1 MKSILTTLLLFC
13 ICTSVSAQ
21 NLLPNP
27 GFNEVNIC
35 IEYAARCAPRA
46 WYPTAPF
53 FSKVIYDGETASDNH
68 SITLIMENRANTSF
82 RPYYK
87 TQLLNPLRKGTR
99 YQLEVFWLN
108 TSNASTFLDIKLDT
122 TETFQD
128 IPVQLAA
135 TPTIHLTK
143 STPDKP
149 KEGWIKSTATFTAAD
164 NYAYLVMGNFSAP
177 SSPKNARDLYCYI
190 DSIAITPLDG
200 QAYNAT
206 MADSIRK
213 LLYND
218 RWRHSYA
225 RPSTSLYQAALKPK
239 LQLPLRVIQ
248 HSGKCDTVTISPEFF
263 RSNRKDINHV
273 YADQLGR
280 VFTVKPEDV
289 KEKIFISGYSYLKAN
304 PQYNE
309 IIATD
314 RANEVAKYLVYN
326 RGFSFDDFVI
336 KGYTHPRPGMDS
348 IETVEI
354 ISCQPAKEESV
365 PVAKTDTLVIPDILF
380 KFDSSAL
387 NQHLYASL
395 DSVLRHIPDIPG
407 IQLAIT
413 GHTDNKGTV
422 LYNMDLSMRRAASV
436 AAYVRQKHPQTA
448 ITAINGMGESIPVAD
463 NSTSQGRQKNR
474 RVEIIIFYPDH

>member
-1 MKSILTTLLLFC
+1 MKSILTTLLLC
-13 ICTSVSAQ
+13 CSWMSVFAQ

-35 IEYAARCAPRA
+35 IEYAAKCAPRA

-53 FSKVIYDGETASDNH
+53 FSKVIYNGEIPSNNH
-68 SITLIMENRANTSF
+68 SVTLIMENRANTSF

-87 TQLLNPLRKGTR
+87 TQLLNPLQKGTR
-99 YQLEVFWLN
+99 YKLEVFWLN
-108 TSNASTFLDIKLDT
+108 TANASTFLDIKLDT

-135 TPTIHLTK
+135 TPTVHLTK
-143 STPDKP
+143 SSPDKP
-149 KEGWIKSTATFTAAD
+149 KEGWITSTATFTAAE
-164 NYAYLVMGNFSAP
+164 NYRYLVMGNFSAP
-177 SSPKNARDLYCYI
+177 TTAKHPRDLYCYI
-190 DSIAITPLDG
+190 DSIAVTPLDG
-200 QAYNAT
+200 QTYNTA

-218 RWRHSYA
+218 RWRHSYSS
-225 RPSTSLYQAALKPK
+225 PSASLNQAALKPK

-248 HSGKCDTVTISPEFF
+248 RSGKCDTVVISPEFF
-263 RSNRKDINHV
+263 SGNRKEINDV
-273 YADQLGR
+273 YADQLGS
-280 VFTVKPEDV
+280 VFTLKPEDV
-289 KEKIFISGYSYLKAN
+289 REKIYISGYSYRKPN
-304 PQYNE
+304 SQYNE

-326 RGFSFDDFVI
+326 MGFSFDDFVI
-336 KGYTHPRPGMDS
+336 TGYSRLHPGIDS
-348 IETVEI
+348 IEI
-354 ISCQPAKEESV
+354 ISCQSAVEKPV

-387 NQHLYASL
+387 NQLLYASL
-395 DSVLRHIPDIPG
+395 DSLLRHIPAIPG

-413 GHTDNKGTV
+413 GHTDNKGTA
-422 LYNMDLSMRRAASV
+422 LYNMDLSMRRAVSV
-436 AAYVRQKHPQTA
+436 AEYVRRKHPQSA
-448 ITAINGMGESIPVAD
+448 ITAINGMGESMPVAD